1 MHAWFSRAGT
11 RIPRVLSGEN
21 DMRRKPIDS
30 SAIASLGYDPARE
43 TLEVEFRSG
52 NVYRYFDVPREVYQD
67 FLGARSKGRY
77 FGAFIRGQYDS
88 ARE

>member
-1 MHAWFSRAGT
+1 MFSRAGI
-11 RIPRVLSGEN
+11 RVVRVLSGEN
-21 DMRRKPIDS
+21 GMRRKPVDS

-52 NVYRYFDVPREVYQD
+52 NVYRYFDVPKEVYED
-67 FLGARSKGRY
+67 LLGARSKGRY
-77 FGAFIRGQYDS
+77 FGSFIRGRYDS

>member
-1 MHAWFSRAGT
+1 
-11 RIPRVLSGEN
+11 
-21 DMRRKPIDS
+21 MRRKPVDS

-52 NVYRYFDVPREVYQD
+52 NVYRFFDVPEEVYKD
-67 FLGARSKGRY
+67 LLAARSKGRY
-77 FGAFIRGQYDS
+77 FGSFIRGRYDS